1 MARDIVH
8 PQWISVDDAL
18 PGLGER
24 VVVLARAGFDGV
36 QKHIF
41 FAQLEEME
49 NHIYAWH
56 IDAFGDSPKTP
67 YFWSPLPPDRPENG

>member
-1 MARDIVH
+1 MSKDVIR

-24 VVVLARAGFDGV
+24 VVVLARAGFDG

-49 NHIYAWH
+49 NHTYAWN
-56 IDAFGDSPKTP
+56 IDAFRASPKTP
-67 YFWSPLPPDRPENG
+67 YFWLPLPLDRTENE